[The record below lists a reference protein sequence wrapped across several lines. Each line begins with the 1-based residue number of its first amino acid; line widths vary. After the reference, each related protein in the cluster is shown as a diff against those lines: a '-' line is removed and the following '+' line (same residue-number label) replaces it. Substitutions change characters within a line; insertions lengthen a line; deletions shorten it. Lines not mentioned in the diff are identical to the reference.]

1 MAGLTRPRK
10 LDKHDSRA
18 EGDHGTTAKA
28 PVVEDLEGA
37 HDHHFQAPFHR
48 SIRFR
53 LTAWYATA
61 LILVIIALSFALHT
75 LLVRTLTNEVESRLL
90 NAVREIAPG
99 IELAAPDPDPDAPPR
114 TIDDLVLEPPSYDS
128 VLLSG
133 LWFQIF
139 GRDQQPHHVDSA
151 GALSEAPADLV
162 AALADSDAFSVERRT
177 YKTIT
182 VGGEETLV
190 LVAPL
195 SLRVGETQRVIIGWV
210 VVGEPL
216 GFRNAIIGVVGQVL
230 RLFGVVGVVL
240 AVGGGWLIAGR
251 ALSPV
256 GRITRTAGTIANS
269 EGAVSLSKRLD
280 VPNTGD
286 ELSRLA
292 HTFNTMLERIE
303 MAFNAQRRFVSDASH
318 ELRTPL
324 TSVRG
329 NVDVL
334 VRQLTSDR
342 PIETDE
348 IVQELHVIKRE
359 SSRMSRLI
367 EDMLV
372 LARSDSPN
380 RGDFLR
386 VRAVSLTSL
395 AEEAFR
401 TAHQFG
407 NGQDLKLTAGGS
419 VSLNGDADRLIQV
432 MIILLDNAIRHTPTA
447 GTVEMIVDKAVD
459 ATSRGLCARIRVR
472 DTGSGIS
479 AEHVPHLFER
489 FYRVEDAR
497 SRASGGTGLGLAI
510 ALTIVRGHRGW
521 IDVDTVLNK
530 GTTFSVW
537 LPLEPVVEPVAM
549 APPGDDDSLL
559 HTARRR
565 YLRLREGASRGR

>member
-1 MAGLTRPRK
+1 MAGLTHPRRF
-10 LDKHDSRA
+10 DKHRLPEQGDS
-18 EGDHGTTAKA
+18 GTAA
-28 PVVEDLEGA
+28 NVPGIEDPESA
-37 HDHHFQAPFHR
+37 HDRHYRAPFHR

-61 LILVIIALSFALHT
+61 PILVIIALSLALHT
-75 LLVRTLTNEVESRLL
+75 LLVRTLTNEVESRLA

-99 IELAAPDPDPDAPPR
+99 IALAPAGPDPDAPPR
-114 TIDDLVLEPPSYDS
+114 TIDDIVLEPPRYDS

-133 LWFQIF
+133 LWFQVF
-139 GRDQQPHHVDSA
+139 GRDQQPYHVDSA
-151 GALSEAPADLV
+151 DALSEAPADLV

-182 VGGEETLV
+182 VAGEESLV

-195 SLRVGETQRVIIGWV
+195 PLRVGETQRVTIGWA

-216 GFRNAIIGVVGQVL
+216 GFRNAIIGVVGQEL
-230 RLFGVVGVVL
+230 RLFGVGGVVL

-292 HTFNTMLERIE
+292 CTFNTMLERIE
-303 MAFNAQRRFVSDASH
+303 TAFNAQRRFVSDASH

-334 VRQLTSDR
+334 VRQLNSDR
-342 PIETDE
+342 PIETGE
-348 IVQELHVIKRE
+348 IIQELNVIKRE

-380 RGDFLR
+380 RGDFLK
-386 VRAVSLTSL
+386 VRTVSLTSL

-401 TAHQFG
+401 TAHQLG
-407 NGQDLKLTAGGS
+407 NGQDLKLDARGS
-419 VSLNGDADRLIQV
+419 VSLNGDADRPIQV
-432 MIILLDNAIRHTPTA
+432 MLVLLDNAIRHTPTE
-447 GTVEMIVDKAVD
+447 GTVEMTVDKAVD
-459 ATSRGLCARIRVR
+459 AASQAPCARIRVR

-489 FYRVEDAR
+489 FYRAHDHPR
-497 SRASGGTGLGLAI
+497 PSRLDRRGHGSRQGHDLHGLA
-510 ALTIVRGHRGW
+510 
-521 IDVDTVLNK
+521 
-530 GTTFSVW
+530 TTCATCRAAGRS
-537 LPLEPVVEPVAM
+537 A
-549 APPGDDDSLL
+549 S
-559 HTARRR
+559 
-565 YLRLREGASRGR
+565 SRG